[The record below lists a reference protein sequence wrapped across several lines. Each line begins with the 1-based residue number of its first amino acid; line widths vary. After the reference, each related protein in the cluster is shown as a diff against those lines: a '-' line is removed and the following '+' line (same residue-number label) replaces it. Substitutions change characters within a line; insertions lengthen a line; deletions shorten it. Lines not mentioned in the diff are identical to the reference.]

1 MRKKDIGWGLA
12 VFALLLGI
20 VYVVGRSP
28 RKRAASFLGKAA
40 PPIAFVLEGK
50 ETSLAAYK
58 GKTVLLNF
66 WASWCGPC
74 IEEMPALRALE
85 NRLKDRG
92 FVLLAVN
99 VSGEPYDVLKKTSA
113 DELPTLRVHQFSEK
127 DLEAYQIEVIPHSVL
142 IDKDGVAREIFVGPR
157 HWDSESVVAAL
168 EKFL

>member
-1 MRKKDIGWGLA
+1 MRKKDIAWGLG
-12 VFALLLGI
+12 VFAVLLGI

-28 RKRAASFLGKAA
+28 QKRATSFLGQVA
-40 PPIAFVLEGK
+40 PPLTFLLDGK
-50 ETSLAAYK
+50 ETSLAAYQ

-85 NRLKDRG
+85 DRLRDKG
-92 FVLLAVN
+92 FVLLAIN
-99 VSGEPYDVLKKTSA
+99 VSGEPYDVLKKTPA
-113 DELPTLRVHQFSEK
+113 DKLPTLRVHQFNEK
-127 DLEAYQIEVIPHSVL
+127 DLDAYKIEVIPHSVL
-142 IDKDGVAREIFVGPR
+142 VDKEGKAREVFVGPR